1 MLSDGYLQKITCF
14 RLCIDEKK
22 EESDAVRGRIYGIA
36 LKEPVLFSSYSEVL
50 MKLEKIL
57 DEIGFPQ
64 AFQQLR
70 SFRREEKE
78 TMKKKNEVIQYH
90 SAEEIDV
97 EKGSLNIVG
106 VNGRSMSSD
115 DVERILNQ
123 RRKKWQPKPLRYTKG
138 AIRLFAE
145 HCTSPMKGAYLDF
158 SRK

>member
-78 TMKKKNEVIQYH
+78 TMKQKNEVIQYH
-90 SAEEIDV
+90 SAEDIDV
-97 EKGSLNIVG
+97 EKGKISTFDIDFATRQHSSLQGKIF
-106 VNGRSMSSD
+106 D
-115 DVERILNQ
+115 E
-123 RRKKWQPKPLRYTKG
+123 KG
-138 AIRLFAE
+138 LESAE
-145 HCTSPMKGAYLDF
+145 FDSELELLSF
-158 SRK
+158 LSRQSG